1 LAASCIAGAASF
13 VATHYPD
20 QWSDMLPLAGEDAMD
35 IADRL
40 ASASSALRVDQ
51 VHFHTDTA
59 EHAVQVR
66 HQVTGEVRFVSFD
79 STETERMRDQILRR
93 TADLMRYLPV
103 PGSALHAQPATAS
116 NTLFRWRNAF
126 AIGSQRLCELLTT
139 RELTL
144 REMTALE
151 HDPVRHEYT
160 LSAFVDGEDRL
171 FQVVIHLSEELGEL
185 IGIDVIP
192 REQQ

>member
-1 LAASCIAGAASF
+1 
-13 VATHYPD
+13 
-20 QWSDMLPLAGEDAMD
+20 MD

-40 ASASSALRVDQ
+40 AQTPGVLVVDQ
-51 VHFHTDTA
+51 VHFHTDAA

-66 HQVTGEVRFVSFD
+66 HRDTGEIRFVSFE
-79 STETERMRDQILRR
+79 STETERVRDQLLRR

-103 PGSALHAQPATAS
+103 PGTAPHAQQASATKS
-116 NTLFRWRNAF
+116 LFGWRNAF

-160 LSAFVDGEDRL
+160 LSAFVDGKEDRL

>member
-1 LAASCIAGAASF
+1 
-13 VATHYPD
+13 
-20 QWSDMLPLAGEDAMD
+20 MLPQAGEDAMD

-40 ASASSALRVDQ
+40 AQTPGSLVVDQ

-66 HQVTGEVRFVSFD
+66 HQVTGEVRFVSFE
-79 STETERMRDQILRR
+79 STESERLRDQILRR
-93 TADLMRYLPV
+93 TANLMRYLPV
-103 PGSALHAQPATAS
+103 PGAAPYAQPSSAT
-116 NTLFRWRNAF
+116 NTLFGWRNAF

-160 LSAFVDGEDRL
+160 LSAFVDGKEDRL

-185 IGIDVIP
+185 VGIDVIP